1 MDKCTLMA
9 IAIQNLDAKCE
20 FGVRL
25 NESGEAYALHK
36 GGNALPST
44 SAINAEIARIT
55 SSETARDNRRE
66 EYPELAE
73 QFDKLYHDIDSG
85 TVDKTGSFYTALK
98 AVKDKYPKEDN

>member
-1 MDKCTLMA
+1 MDKSILMSL
-9 IAIQNLDAKCE
+9 AIQNLDAKCE

-25 NESGEAYALHK
+25 DESGEPYALHK

-55 SSETARDNRRE
+55 DSETARDNRKS

-85 TVDKTGSFYTALK
+85 TVDKTGSFYKTLK
-98 AVKDKYPKEDN
+98 AVKDKYPKG